1 MGRAMVR
8 RMTPGFPAVS
18 AGIRQSELAVRI
30 EARAGVHLI
39 GQQQAMPAHAG
50 EFKPVSIP
58 VTLHKGGNQMLI
70 DTSKRRNPS
79 NHHRAIQCAHAEPR
93 SQ

>member
-1 MGRAMVR
+1 
-8 RMTPGFPAVS
+8 
-18 AGIRQSELAVRI
+18 
-30 EARAGVHLI
+30 
-39 GQQQAMPAHAG
+39 
-50 EFKPVSIP
+50 VSIP